1 MLSFARV
8 GRTADR
14 LVTAMSKRDDS
25 IDALLAEFDKSL
37 SISRRVFQDHVP
49 ETDIGVSFPG
59 ADDWLAIFNKVRSQY
74 VSHYAYDLLME
85 LFMIPTAIK
94 AKARDEIE
102 CAICINSFGKKK
114 AEAAKKAAK
123 KEAAARAAAA
133 RAARQA
139 DEPALPME
147 ERIVN
152 LLVPELKVNDVMLL
166 IRKMKQA
173 GKSDADEFSEL
184 DAEQK
189 TGNDRA
195 NIRAGVEAAC
205 PCREGQ
211 TSNSTTARELLKGI
225 CAGIHPLL
233 VNVVQDGEMA
243 GNLRRAAEFVEMN
256 LSQMGKD
263 ERRTRIGYKDQ
274 MKQKACRLIDH
285 TISNLDLHEI
295 VGSRAKKMFAEFRD
309 VREHVHQFDAM
320 VAGCVIAAYMETSKE
335 MYSAQNGIRIGQ
347 NKQAGIANLALLPN
361 KAVDEKK
368 LHPFTC
374 LLCDMK
380 FNARRGM
387 QFHKCAGKPDDD
399 KEKSVNTTDL
409 APMELPDQL
418 QPIIE
423 MKNGKTWFKCPVCSR
438 VYGKEES
445 LSEHMVRHKN
455 QSNKRKHHI
464 ETSTIDS
471 TRLMKTTKL
480 ASANPSVQVNT
491 HEQVM
496 FRGEGR
502 RVWLQHLTE
511 D

>member
-1 MLSFARV
+1 MDL
-8 GRTADR
+8 
-14 LVTAMSKRDDS
+14 
-25 IDALLAEFDKSL
+25 DA
-37 SISRRVFQDHVP
+37 
-49 ETDIGVSFPG
+49 G
-59 ADDWLAIFNKVRSQY
+59 ADDFFAALNNGAAEDVFAGFGAAEAEAAAAPDAGRPSLDDEPLVMVRSQ
-74 VSHYAYDLLME
+74 VD
-85 LFMIPTAIK
+85 K
-94 AKARDEIE
+94 
-102 CAICINSFGKKK
+102 KKK
-114 AEAAKKAAK
+114 AEAAKKAK

-133 RAARQA
+133 KAARLA
-139 DEPALPME
+139 AEPAMPME

-189 TGNDRA
+189 TEQNNFITDYARGDTICNGVDGN
-195 NIRAGVEAAC
+195 GC
-205 PCREGQ
+205 G
-211 TSNSTTARELLKGI
+211 T
-225 CAGIHPLL
+225 
-233 VNVVQDGEMA
+233 VVQDHIVHEGSAYRKFEGEEDKSHHGPAPNKLFSTGHNLRTLISQMA

-274 MKQKACRLIDH
+274 VCLTMFATKYLIQA
-285 TISNLDLHEI
+285 NLDLHEI

-320 VAGCVIAAYMETSKE
+320 VAGCVIAAYMETGKE

-347 NKQAGIANLALLPN
+347 NKQAGIANMALVPN

-374 LLCDMK
+374 PLCEMK

-387 QFHKCAGKPDDD
+387 QFHKCAGKPDED
-399 KEKSVNTTDL
+399 KEKSSTGTNL
-409 APMELPDQL
+409 APVVIPEHL

-423 MKNGKTWFKCPVCSR
+423 IKNGKKWFKCPVCSR

-455 QSNKRKHHI
+455 QSMKRKHHI

-471 TRLMKTTKL
+471 TRLAKTKKL

-511 D
+511 E

>member
-1 MLSFARV
+1 MLEFMTFK
-8 GRTADR
+8 G
-14 LVTAMSKRDDS
+14 SKPT
-25 IDALLAEFDKSL
+25 
-37 SISRRVFQDHVP
+37 HVDGVVVD
-49 ETDIGVSFPG
+49 ET
-59 ADDWLAIFNKVRSQY
+59 
-74 VSHYAYDLLME
+74 
-85 LFMIPTAIK
+85 
-94 AKARDEIE
+94 
-102 CAICINSFGKKK
+102 
-114 AEAAKKAAK
+114 
-123 KEAAARAAAA
+123 
-133 RAARQA
+133 
-139 DEPALPME
+139 
-147 ERIVN
+147 
-152 LLVPELKVNDVMLL
+152 
-166 IRKMKQA
+166 
-173 GKSDADEFSEL
+173 
-184 DAEQK
+184 
-189 TGNDRA
+189 
-195 NIRAGVEAAC
+195 
-205 PCREGQ
+205 
-211 TSNSTTARELLKGI
+211 
-225 CAGIHPLL
+225 
-233 VNVVQDGEMA
+233 
-243 GNLRRAAEFVEMN
+243 
-256 LSQMGKD
+256 
-263 ERRTRIGYKDQ
+263 
-274 MKQKACRLIDH
+274 KACRLIDH

-374 LLCDMK
+374 PLCDMK

-387 QFHKCAGKPDDD
+387 QFHKCAGKPDEDQ
-399 KEKSVNTTDL
+399 EKTLNTTDL
-409 APMELPDQL
+409 APVVLPDEL

-423 MKNGKTWFKCPVCSR
+423 MKNGKKWFKCPVCSR

-455 QSNKRKHHI
+455 QSKKRKHHI

-471 TRLMKTTKL
+471 TRLAKTTKL

>member
-1 MLSFARV
+1 MDL
-8 GRTADR
+8 
-14 LVTAMSKRDDS
+14 
-25 IDALLAEFDKSL
+25 DA
-37 SISRRVFQDHVP
+37 
-49 ETDIGVSFPG
+49 G
-59 ADDWLAIFNKVRSQY
+59 ADDFFAALDNGVAEDVFAGFEAAATSDRLSVDDEPL
-74 VSHYAYDLLME
+74 V
-85 LFMIPTAIK
+85 MID
-94 AKARDEIE
+94 R
-102 CAICINSFGKKK
+102 NKK
-114 AEAAKKAAK
+114 AEEAKKAAK

-133 RAARQA
+133 RATRLA

-166 IRKMKQA
+166 IRKMRQA

-189 TGNDRA
+189 TGDTWDH
-195 NIRAGVEAAC
+195 IVH
-205 PCREGQ
+205 EG
-211 TSNSTTARELLKGI
+211 SAYRKFEGEEDKSHHGPAPNKLFSTGHNLRTLI
-225 CAGIHPLL
+225 S
-233 VNVVQDGEMA
+233 QDGEMA

-285 TISNLDLHEI
+285 TMSNLDLHEI

-335 MYSAQNGIRIGQ
+335 MYSAQNGIRIGH

-361 KAVDEKK
+361 KAVDETK

-374 LLCDMK
+374 FLCNMK

-387 QFHKCAGKPDDD
+387 QFHKCAGKSEED
-399 KEKSVNTTDL
+399 KAKARSATSLT
-409 APMELPDQL
+409 PMVLPDQI
-418 QPIIE
+418 QAIVEI
-423 MKNGKTWFKCPVCSR
+423 KNGKTWYKCPVCSR
-438 VYGKEES
+438 VYGKEDS
-445 LSEHMVRHKN
+445 LTEHMIRHKN
-455 QSNKRKHHI
+455 QSKKRLHHI
-464 ETSTIDS
+464 ENHTIDP
-471 TRLMKTTKL
+471 TRLAKTTKL

-511 D
+511 KN

>member
-1 MLSFARV
+1 MDL
-8 GRTADR
+8 
-14 LVTAMSKRDDS
+14 
-25 IDALLAEFDKSL
+25 DA
-37 SISRRVFQDHVP
+37 
-49 ETDIGVSFPG
+49 G
-59 ADDWLAIFNKVRSQY
+59 ADDFFAALDNGVDDDVFAG
-74 VSHYAYDLLME
+74 
-85 LFMIPTAIK
+85 
-94 AKARDEIE
+94 
-102 CAICINSFGKKK
+102 FGPAQAETNVHSDYPSSVENTPLVIQQVDRKNK
-114 AEAAKKAAK
+114 AEIAKKAAK
-123 KEAAARAAAA
+123 KEEAARAAKAA
-133 RAARQA
+133 RKAE
-139 DEPALPME
+139 EPSLPME

-152 LLVPELKVNDVMLL
+152 LLVPELQVNDVMLL

-189 TGNDRA
+189 TAPRFRCETCGNTEQNNFITDYARGDTIC
-195 NIRAGVEAAC
+195 NGLDGNGCGTVVQDHIVH
-205 PCREGQ
+205 EG
-211 TSNSTTARELLKGI
+211 SAYRKFEGEEDKSHHGPAPNKLFSTGHNLRTLI
-225 CAGIHPLL
+225 S
-233 VNVVQDGEMA
+233 QDGEMA

-285 TISNLDLHEI
+285 TMSNLDLHEI

-347 NKQAGIANLALLPN
+347 HKQAGMASLPLPPN
-361 KAVDEKK
+361 KAVDEKT

-374 LLCDMK
+374 TLCEMK

-387 QFHKCAGKPDDD
+387 QFHKCAGKPDED
-399 KEKSVNTTDL
+399 KEKTSSGANLSPVVM
-409 APMELPDQL
+409 PEHL

-423 MKNGKTWFKCPVCSR
+423 TKNGKQWFKCPVCSR

-445 LSEHMVRHKN
+445 LSEHMVRHMN
-455 QSNKRKHHI
+455 QIKKRKHHI

-471 TRLMKTTKL
+471 TRLAKTTKL

-502 RVWLQHLTE
+502 QAWLQRLAE
-511 D
+511 G

>member
-1 MLSFARV
+1 MDL
-8 GRTADR
+8 
-14 LVTAMSKRDDS
+14 
-25 IDALLAEFDKSL
+25 DA
-37 SISRRVFQDHVP
+37 
-49 ETDIGVSFPG
+49 G
-59 ADDWLAIFNKVRSQY
+59 ADDFFAALDNGAGDDAFAGFGAVAEINAGGRPSLQ
-74 VSHYAYDLLME
+74 
-85 LFMIPTAIK
+85 
-94 AKARDEIE
+94 DEPLVMVE
-102 CAICINSFGKKK
+102 KKK
-114 AEAAKKAAK
+114 AEAARKAAK
-123 KEAAARAAAA
+123 KESEARAVASKAAREAE
-133 RAARQA
+133 
-139 DEPALPME
+139 EPSLPME

-152 LLVPELKVNDVMLL
+152 LLVPDLKVNDVMLL

-189 TGNDRA
+189 TAPRFRCETCGNTEQNNFITDYARGDTIC
-195 NIRAGVEAAC
+195 NGLDGNGCGTVVQDHIVH
-205 PCREGQ
+205 EG
-211 TSNSTTARELLKGI
+211 SAYRKFEGEEDKSHHGPAPNKLFSTGHNLRTLI
-225 CAGIHPLL
+225 S
-233 VNVVQDGEMA
+233 QDGEMA

-285 TISNLDLHEI
+285 TMSNLDLHEI

-347 NKQAGIANLALLPN
+347 NRQAGIVGLPLPPN

-368 LHPFTC
+368 LHPFMC
-374 LLCDMK
+374 SLCDMK

-387 QFHKCAGKPDDD
+387 QFHKCAGKPEEENDA
-399 KEKSVNTTDL
+399 KTSSGANLKPVVL
-409 APMELPDQL
+409 PELL

-423 MKNGKTWFKCPVCSR
+423 MKNGKQWFKCPVCSR

-455 QSNKRKHHI
+455 QSKKRKYHI
-464 ETSTIDS
+464 ETSSIDS
-471 TRLMKTTKL
+471 TRLAKTTKL
-480 ASANPSVQVNT
+480 ASANPSVQVNA
-491 HEQVM
+491 HKQVM

-511 D
+511 

>member
-1 MLSFARV
+1 MDL
-8 GRTADR
+8 
-14 LVTAMSKRDDS
+14 
-25 IDALLAEFDKSL
+25 DA
-37 SISRRVFQDHVP
+37 
-49 ETDIGVSFPG
+49 G
-59 ADDWLAIFNKVRSQY
+59 ADDFFAALDNGVAEDVFAGFEAAATSDRLSVDDEPL
-74 VSHYAYDLLME
+74 V
-85 LFMIPTAIK
+85 MID
-94 AKARDEIE
+94 R
-102 CAICINSFGKKK
+102 NKK
-114 AEAAKKAAK
+114 AEEAKKAAK

-133 RAARQA
+133 RATRLA

-166 IRKMKQA
+166 IRKMRQA

-189 TGNDRA
+189 TAPRFRCETCGNTEQNNFITDYARGDTIC
-195 NIRAGVEAAC
+195 NGLDGNGCGTVVQDHIVH
-205 PCREGQ
+205 EG
-211 TSNSTTARELLKGI
+211 SAYRKFEGEEDKSHHGPAPNKLFSTGHNLRTLI
-225 CAGIHPLL
+225 S
-233 VNVVQDGEMA
+233 QDGEMA

-285 TISNLDLHEI
+285 TMSNLDLHEI

-335 MYSAQNGIRIGQ
+335 MYSAQNGIRIGH

-361 KAVDEKK
+361 KAVDETK

-374 LLCDMK
+374 FLCNMK

-387 QFHKCAGKPDDD
+387 QFHKCAGKSEED
-399 KEKSVNTTDL
+399 KAKARSATSLT
-409 APMELPDQL
+409 PMVLPDQI
-418 QPIIE
+418 QAIVEI
-423 MKNGKTWFKCPVCSR
+423 KNGKTWYKCPVCSR
-438 VYGKEES
+438 VYGKEDS
-445 LSEHMVRHKN
+445 LTEHMIRHKN
-455 QSNKRKHHI
+455 QSKKRLHHI
-464 ETSTIDS
+464 ENHTIDP
-471 TRLMKTTKL
+471 TRLAKTTKL

-511 D
+511 KN

>member
-1 MLSFARV
+1 MQQ
-8 GRTADR
+8 
-14 LVTAMSKRDDS
+14 RDDS

-37 SISRRVFQDHVP
+37 SISRRVFQDQVP
-49 ETDIGVSFPG
+49 ETDSDEG
-59 ADDWLAIFNKVRSQY
+59 ADDFFAALDNGEAEDVF
-74 VSHYAYDLLME
+74 AG
-85 LFMIPTAIK
+85 
-94 AKARDEIE
+94 
-102 CAICINSFGKKK
+102 FGAAVANAAAAPDTNGHLPLDDAPLVMVDKKK
-114 AEAAKKAAK
+114 AEAAKKAARK
-123 KEAAARAAAA
+123 DALARAAAA
-133 RAARQA
+133 AKAARHA

-189 TGNDRA
+189 TDH
-195 NIRAGVEAAC
+195 IVH
-205 PCREGQ
+205 EG
-211 TSNSTTARELLKGI
+211 SAYRKFEGEEDKSHHGPAPNKLFSTGHNLRTLI
-225 CAGIHPLL
+225 S
-233 VNVVQDGEMA
+233 QDGEMA

-285 TISNLDLHEI
+285 TMSNLDLHEI

-320 VAGCVIAAYMETSKE
+320 VAGCVIAAYMETGKE
-335 MYSAQNGIRIGQ
+335 MYSAQNAIRIGQ
-347 NKQAGIANLALLPN
+347 NKQAGIANLTLLPN

-374 LLCDMK
+374 PLCDMK

-387 QFHKCAGKPDDD
+387 QFHKCPGKPDDD
-399 KEKSVNTTDL
+399 KDKSSNDTQL
-409 APMELPDQL
+409 APVVLPDEL
-418 QPIIE
+418 KPIIE
-423 MKNGKTWFKCPVCSR
+423 MKNGKKWFKCPVCSR

-445 LSEHMVRHKN
+445 LSEHMVRHQN
-455 QSNKRKHHI
+455 QIKKRKYHI
-464 ETSTIDS
+464 ETSMIDT
-471 TRLMKTTKL
+471 TRFAKTTKL

-491 HEQVM
+491 HESVM

-511 D
+511 E

>member
-1 MLSFARV
+1 MDL
-8 GRTADR
+8 
-14 LVTAMSKRDDS
+14 
-25 IDALLAEFDKSL
+25 DA
-37 SISRRVFQDHVP
+37 
-49 ETDIGVSFPG
+49 G
-59 ADDWLAIFNKVRSQY
+59 ADDFFAALNNGAAEDVFAGFGAAEAAA
-74 VSHYAYDLLME
+74 HT
-85 LFMIPTAIK
+85 TA
-94 AKARDEIE
+94 ATGGRATLDDEPLVMVDK
-102 CAICINSFGKKK
+102 KKK

-123 KEAAARAAAA
+123 REAAARAAAA
-133 RAARQA
+133 KAARQA

-173 GKSDADEFSEL
+173 DYARGDTICNGVD
-184 DAEQK
+184 
-189 TGNDRA
+189 GN
-195 NIRAGVEAAC
+195 GC
-205 PCREGQ
+205 G
-211 TSNSTTARELLKGI
+211 T
-225 CAGIHPLL
+225 
-233 VNVVQDGEMA
+233 VVQDHIVHEGSA
-243 GNLRRAAEFVEMN
+243 YQFVEMN

-285 TISNLDLHEI
+285 TMSNLDLHEI

-374 LLCDMK
+374 PLCDMK

-399 KEKSVNTTDL
+399 KEKKSTGTDL
-409 APMELPDQL
+409 APMVMPDEL

-455 QSNKRKHHI
+455 QSKKRKHHI

-511 D
+511 E

>member
-1 MLSFARV
+1 MDL
-8 GRTADR
+8 
-14 LVTAMSKRDDS
+14 
-25 IDALLAEFDKSL
+25 DA
-37 SISRRVFQDHVP
+37 
-49 ETDIGVSFPG
+49 G
-59 ADDWLAIFNKVRSQY
+59 ADDFFAALDNGGADDVFAGFGAAQAETNTGGHPSL
-74 VSHYAYDLLME
+74 D
-85 LFMIPTAIK
+85 
-94 AKARDEIE
+94 DEPLIMVD
-102 CAICINSFGKKK
+102 KKK
-114 AEAAKKAAK
+114 KVEAAKKAAR
-123 KEAAARAAAA
+123 KEAAARSAAAK
-133 RAARQA
+133 AARQA
-139 DEPALPME
+139 EEPALPME

-152 LLVPELKVNDVMLL
+152 LLVPELQVNDVMLL

-189 TGNDRA
+189 TAPRFRCETCGNTEQNNFITDYARGDTIC
-195 NIRAGVEAAC
+195 NGLDGNGCGTVVQDHIVH
-205 PCREGQ
+205 EG
-211 TSNSTTARELLKGI
+211 SAYRKFEGEEDKSHHGPAPNKLFSTGHNLRTLI
-225 CAGIHPLL
+225 S
-233 VNVVQDGEMA
+233 QDGEMA

-285 TISNLDLHEI
+285 TMSNLDLHEI

-347 NKQAGIANLALLPN
+347 QRQAGIASLALPPN

-368 LHPFTC
+368 LHPFMC
-374 LLCDMK
+374 PLCDMK

-387 QFHKCAGKPDDD
+387 QFHKCAGKPEED
-399 KEKSVNTTDL
+399 KEKALRSNLSPVV
-409 APMELPDQL
+409 LPEHL

-423 MKNGKTWFKCPVCSR
+423 MKNGKQWFKCPVCSR
-438 VYGKEES
+438 AYGKEES
-445 LSEHMVRHKN
+445 LTEHMVRHNN
-455 QSNKRKHHI
+455 QIKKRKHHI
-464 ETSTIDS
+464 ETSMIDS
-471 TRLMKTTKL
+471 TRLAKTTKL

-502 RVWLQHLTE
+502 QAWLQRLAE
-511 D
+511 G